1 MGDSSDVAATSTG
14 SGPAADNSGLPQDG
28 TIVRGQQ
35 FLVAPRSDRQR
46 NHTYMHK
53 ILQAKSLKVVKTKD
67 E

>member
-1 MGDSSDVAATSTG
+1 MGDSSDVAAASAG

-53 ILQAKSLKVVKTKD
+53 ILQAKKLKSCEIKR
-67 E
+67 